1 MCPDMRETLRLD
13 LVNANEAEEGRDRLL
28 AAARTRAIKP
38 VAGAT
43 FSVSL
48 SSSADESAAKVAVS
62 ASTFSA
68 GAAGVG
74 DCG

>member
-1 MCPDMRETLRLD
+1 MAPGRWQRTDASVLWFAGALQETGNWDSYWNVTLD
-13 LVNANEAEEGRDRLL
+13 S
-28 AAARTRAIKP
+28 
-38 VAGAT
+38 AT

-48 SSSADESAAKVAVS
+48 SSSADGSAAKVAVS

-74 DCG
+74 DCGFI